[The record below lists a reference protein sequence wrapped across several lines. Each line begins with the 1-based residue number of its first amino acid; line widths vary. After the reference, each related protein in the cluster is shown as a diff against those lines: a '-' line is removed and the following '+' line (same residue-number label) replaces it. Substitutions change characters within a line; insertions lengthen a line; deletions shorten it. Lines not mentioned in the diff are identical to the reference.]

1 MLEQGLPPE
10 FTAYIPDVLEAH
22 AAMVAR
28 AVAALP
34 LAAGLGA
41 VLAFRPRRRGTP
53 ARSAP
58 VIQTQIVLSIVG
70 AVVMLIV
77 GSSLARAFGIVGV
90 ASLIRY
96 RAKIDDP
103 KDAVVMLATLS
114 VGLCCG
120 VELYGL
126 ALFSTIFILAI
137 LWVVESLEPEQRK
150 TFDLKVVAPEPSALR
165 AEVEAILRRSNVR
178 FELRS
183 AGAKDLVY
191 EAQLPFSVRTDRI
204 ANAILQLQK
213 GRTPRCPGKKR
224 KRSERR
230 PAPVA
235 LSAIVAELERDAE
248 VLLPQHAHDF
258 LQVVFR
264 RRGDAQ
270 LIALD
275 GRLYLLQLGVF
286 DELDDVARLLGGDAL
301 LQRDLLSHG
310 RVCRWFGVTARQV
323 LGWHIASHQP
333 RDQDLPQRIQL
344 ELVVGDQDEL

>member
-1 MLEQGLPPE
+1 MSEQGLASELSAYVPE
-10 FTAYIPDVLEAH
+10 FVETH

-28 AVAALP
+28 ALIALP

-41 VLAFRPRRRGTP
+41 VLAFRPRRSGTP

-58 VIQTQIVLSIVG
+58 VIQTQIILAIIG

-114 VGLCCG
+114 MGLCSG

-126 ALFSTIFILAI
+126 AMFSTIFVLAI
-137 LWVVESLEPEQRK
+137 LWVVESLEPEQHK
-150 TFDLKVVAPEPSALR
+150 TFDLKVVAPEPSNLR

-191 EAQLPFSVRTDRI
+191 ETQLPFSVRTDRI
-204 ANAILQLQK
+204 ANAILQLQ
-213 GRTPRCPGKKR
+213 PGGETEVSWEEKKKR
-224 KRSERR
+224 
-230 PAPVA
+230 
-235 LSAIVAELERDAE
+235 
-248 VLLPQHAHDF
+248 
-258 LQVVFR
+258 
-264 RRGDAQ
+264 
-270 LIALD
+270 
-275 GRLYLLQLGVF
+275 
-286 DELDDVARLLGGDAL
+286 
-301 LQRDLLSHG
+301 
-310 RVCRWFGVTARQV
+310 
-323 LGWHIASHQP
+323 
-333 RDQDLPQRIQL
+333 
-344 ELVVGDQDEL
+344 